1 MSTGGAT
8 QDDAQIRPGAWA
20 GVLVPPSNPSVEPE
34 LARCLDGRMTLYAS
48 RFPVMPG
55 TTLEERNRRY
65 VELYRDSVKAFGE
78 LALRGVAIGLTGP
91 SYRLRPEGD
100 RALVR
105 ELSAHAGAAVIT
117 ASAAIDDA
125 LTALRARRI
134 CLVSPYPQWLT
145 DESVAYWRDAGR
157 EVAQVVKISET
168 FRAYALTNAEIGS
181 ALASVDTN
189 AVDAIVMSGTG
200 MLTLPAIL
208 DALPRRTAP
217 VPILTSNLCCA
228 WWLLARA
235 GLREGSPLFTRA
247 APELAASLAS
257 MNA

>member
-1 MSTGGAT
+1 MTGNV
-8 QDDAQIRPGAWA
+8 RPDAWA

-34 LARCLDGRMTLYAS
+34 LARCIEGSMTVYAS
-48 RFPVMPG
+48 RFAVMPG
-55 TTLEERNRRY
+55 TTLEQRNRRY
-65 VELYRDSVKAFGE
+65 LELYRDSVKSFGD
-78 LALRGVAIGLTGP
+78 LALRAIAIGLTGP
-91 SYRLRPEGD
+91 SYRLLPHGD

-105 ELSAHAGAAVIT
+105 ELGDHAGVPVIT

-145 DESVAYWRDAGR
+145 DASVAYWRDTER
-157 EVAQVVKISET
+157 EVVQVVKISET

-181 ALASVDTN
+181 ALASVDAN

-208 DALPRRTAP
+208 EARERIA
-217 VPILTSNLCCA
+217 VPILSSNLCCA
-228 WWLLARA
+228 WWLLATAR
-235 GLREGSPLFTRA
+235 LREGSAIFRRA
-247 APELAASLAS
+247 APELAAAQ
-257 MNA
+257 AR